1 MNCVDFDFLMMMVVM
16 MMMVVVVVV
25 EKENFEKSVER
36 FEIDF
41 EIN

>member
-1 MNCVDFDFLMMMVVM
+1 MNCVDFDFLMMMM
-16 MMMVVVVVV
+16 MMM
-25 EKENFEKSVER
+25 KELMEKSVER